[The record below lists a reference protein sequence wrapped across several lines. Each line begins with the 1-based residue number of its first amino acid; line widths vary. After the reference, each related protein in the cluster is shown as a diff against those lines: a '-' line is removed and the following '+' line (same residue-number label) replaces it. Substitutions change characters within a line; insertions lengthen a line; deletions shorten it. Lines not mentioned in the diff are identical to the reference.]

1 MCFRNFNYCPLSF
14 LNIIKCLALLENK
27 IIKKR
32 PEQVY
37 PKIFHKILCKLW
49 RTGMSYWLYIQQGI
63 MHHSWFSGTCDIF
76 ILSYILNRTTDNVL
90 DRKKHLNWH
99 FKLFFSSWSHHYFH
113 ARIQEIKEG
122 VHEITVFTGGGGGGG
137 GFRGLFSGIWCFNFP
152 GDSTPSRSTHELL
165 TQNIHVYYLNTA
177 TFNQARTFSATHS
190 LRHRLM
196 LCIDFGGSFYS
207 DPIMST

>member
-1 MCFRNFNYCPLSF
+1 MCFRNFNSCPLSF

-90 DRKKHLNWH
+90 DRKSIWIDISNYSSLPDRIIIIMRGSR
-99 FKLFFSSWSHHYFH
+99 KL
-113 ARIQEIKEG
+113 RRG
-122 VHEITVFTGGGGGGG
+122 VHEITVFTGGGVWGGG
-137 GFRGLFSGIWCFNFP
+137 GFRVLFSLVFTLILLCQLKYIALVLFVAQIVNF
-152 GDSTPSRSTHELL
+152 RSKMVEVF
-165 TQNIHVYYLNTA
+165 I
-177 TFNQARTFSATHS
+177 
-190 LRHRLM
+190 
-196 LCIDFGGSFYS
+196 
-207 DPIMST
+207 

>member
-1 MCFRNFNYCPLSF
+1 MCFRNFNSCPLSF

-49 RTGMSYWLYIQQGI
+49 RIGMSYWLYIQQGI

-90 DRKKHLNWH
+90 DRKSIWIDISNYSSLPDRIII
-99 FKLFFSSWSHHYFH
+99 FMRGSRKL
-113 ARIQEIKEG
+113 RRG
-122 VHEITVFTGGGGGGG
+122 VHEITVFTGGGCGVEGDFEAY
-137 GFRGLFSGIWCFNFP
+137 FRESDVLIFQG
-152 GDSTPSRSTHELL
+152 TPPPLDPSM
-165 TQNIHVYYLNTA
+165 NYLRKKYMYT
-177 TFNQARTFSATHS
+177 
-190 LRHRLM
+190 
-196 LCIDFGGSFYS
+196 I
-207 DPIMST
+207 